1 MRATFD
7 NALLFFYPGEYLM
20 SKRILLASV
29 MAAALAA
36 CGPKEAPKA
45 EHAAAN
51 AALGEATFNQTC
63 ARCHQTGISGA
74 PEVDD
79 KAAWRP
85 RIAQGLETLYDH
97 ALKGFSGNSG
107 TMPAKGGSNHTDGEV
122 KAAVDY
128 MVSRAK

>member
-1 MRATFD
+1 
-7 NALLFFYPGEYLM
+7 M
-20 SKRILLASV
+20 SQRILLTSV

-45 EHAAAN
+45 KPAVAN
-51 AALGEATFNQTC
+51 AALGEAVFNQTC

-79 KAAWRP
+79 KAAWQP
-85 RIAQGLETLYDH
+85 RIAQGMAALYDH
-97 ALKGFSGNSG
+97 ALKGFTGNSG
-107 TMPAKGGSNHTDGEV
+107 TMPAKGGSIHTDDEV

>member
-1 MRATFD
+1 M
-7 NALLFFYPGEYLM
+7 
-20 SKRILLASV
+20 KRILLTSV

-36 CGPKEAPKA
+36 CGPKEASQA
-45 EHAAAN
+45 TNAAAN

-63 ARCHQTGISGA
+63 ARCHQTGMSGA

-85 RIAQGLETLYDH
+85 LIAQGMATLYDH
-97 ALKGFSGNSG
+97 SLKGFTGKNG
-107 TMPAKGGSNHTDGEV
+107 TMPAKGGAIHTDDEV